1 MAVNQWAR
9 IKEKNINKLRTIA
22 RKSFIEASGRV
33 IMMSPVDTGRF
44 RNNWFFGLNSASSQ
58 MTEETNKQGRT
69 EYITQSSSVQIGDAM
84 YLTNNLSYAE
94 KLEYGYS
101 NQAPQGMV
109 RLMVAQ
115 WPFIVAGFARET
127 KND

>member
-9 IKEKNINKLRTIA
+9 IKAKNIKKLRTIA

-58 MTEETNKQGRT
+58 ITESKSNKGYGESGGSRFNEAVT
-69 EYITQSSSVQIGDAM
+69 GSNKMQIGDSM
-84 YLTNNLSYAE
+84 HLTNNLPYAE
-94 KLEYGYS
+94 RMEYG
-101 NQAPQGMV
+101 G
-109 RLMVAQ
+109 
-115 WPFIVAGFARET
+115 
-127 KND
+127 